1 MFCIK
6 PKMFKE
12 HAGIDNARLFPAFI
26 VLFRLYDS
34 LDPACANRLRSQL
47 GRIIDSHP
55 TVDLR
60 PVGFP
65 KNWREVLRIPDP
77 AEYDL
82 VRPRGRNGGR
92 PHKDAAVVEQALYL
106 YDMREAPVAE
116 IAKQCGI
123 SLGTLYKYIHQ
134 REAVGKKRF
143 DYAVGKIPDS
153 FDR

>member
-1 MFCIK
+1 M
-6 PKMFKE
+6 PNTADKMSPDSTPRASLGNDE
-12 HAGIDNARLFPAFI
+12 ADHAGACFSSPKT
-26 VLFRLYDS
+26 VLSSER
-34 LDPACANRLRSQL
+34 L
-47 GRIIDSHP
+47 GRIVDSHP

-106 YDMREAPVAE
+106 YDMREAPVVK

-134 REAVGKKRF
+134 REAAGKERF
-143 DYAVGKIPDS
+143 DYAVVEIPGK
-153 FDR
+153 